1 MKTEVCSSDIDPG
14 CDHICIVNP
23 IYGPLCSC
31 KFGYRL
37 YEDSRA
43 CVLTKEY
50 LEAEEKELEED
61 FAIPVTII
69 CLVGGIGT
77 CLGII
82 NRYSISRLYVNR
94 QLSGEIYLNQAVT
107 YHVLVIFIM
116 SAITWYYLTR
126 TEDELQ
132 IMAY

>member
-1 MKTEVCSSDIDPG
+1 MFKAQIFVFLSLINIANGVSRFVELKTEVCSSEIDPG

-37 YEDSRA
+37 YEDSKA

-69 CLVGGIGT
+69 CLVGGI
-77 CLGII
+77 
-82 NRYSISRLYVNR
+82 
-94 QLSGEIYLNQAVT
+94 
-107 YHVLVIFIM
+107 VIFIM